1 MDTDHR
7 WSSVEHSP
15 LDGVD
20 VMVPGQKP
28 CSERDCIV
36 TEVVAVQLSLFFLRR
51 KNLDT
56 RCFTKV

>member
-7 WSSVEHSP
+7 WSSIEHSP
-15 LDGVD
+15 LDDVD
-20 VMVPGQKP
+20 VRVPGQKP

-36 TEVVAVQLSLFFLRR
+36 AEVVAVQLSLFVLRR